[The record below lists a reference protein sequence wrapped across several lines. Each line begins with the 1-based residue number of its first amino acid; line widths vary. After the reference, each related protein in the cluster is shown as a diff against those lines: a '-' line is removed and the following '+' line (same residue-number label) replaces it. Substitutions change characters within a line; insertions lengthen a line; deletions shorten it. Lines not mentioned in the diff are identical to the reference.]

1 MRILFATG
9 NQNKINEANILFSEL
24 GHSVEGLII
33 NGELPNFI
41 EPQSPNLEDVAASKL
56 KQAMSLIEGTE
67 LEECAIMVEDSGLFI
82 DQFPG
87 FPGVFS
93 SFVYDSIGL
102 MGILNLLGNSS
113 NRYAEYRAVTLLQ
126 WKNKIWE
133 SSGICKGTI
142 SNEKLGDGGFG
153 YDPIFIPQ
161 QGNGSTFSQMSSKQK
176 SLISHRSYSLK
187 GLLDSLNLPSK

>member
-1 MRILFATG
+1 
-9 NQNKINEANILFSEL
+9 
-24 GHSVEGLII
+24 
-33 NGELPNFI
+33 
-41 EPQSPNLEDVAASKL
+41 
-56 KQAMSLIEGTE
+56 
-67 LEECAIMVEDSGLFI
+67 
-82 DQFPG
+82 
-87 FPGVFS
+87 
-93 SFVYDSIGL
+93 

>member
-33 NGELPNFI
+33 NEELPNFI

-87 FPGVFS
+87 FLVF
-93 SFVYDSIGL
+93 FHHL
-102 MGILNLLGNSS
+102 FTILL
-113 NRYAEYRAVTLLQ
+113 A
-126 WKNKIWE
+126 
-133 SSGICKGTI
+133 
-142 SNEKLGDGGFG
+142 
-153 YDPIFIPQ
+153 
-161 QGNGSTFSQMSSKQK
+161 
-176 SLISHRSYSLK
+176 
-187 GLLDSLNLPSK
+187 